1 MKLFFFFLNWCYI
14 FNANVKLCAICHR
27 HLFPAL
33 RHVPLFA
40 LPRVRLQLVF
50 AINLQRCIWCA
61 ERERE
66 KKEGQHPNSKFP
78 HLALKC
84 LDNYLHF
91 EILFSVIPTENLS
104 LIGLIHTVQ
113 DLSRVVAIKPIT
125 FQLTG
130 CVLTSLWCMTTAVPV
145 SAAVHQRFSANQHI
159 LKFECLSFLNIN
171 RKLYHLATS

>member
-1 MKLFFFFLNWCYI
+1 MLHFQRKCK
-14 FNANVKLCAICHR
+14 AVS
-27 HLFPAL
+27 HLPQTPVSCSETCSPF
-33 RHVPLFA
+33 
-40 LPRVRLQLVF
+40 
-50 AINLQRCIWCA
+50 CITTCKVA
-61 ERERE
+61 ACFCNKPSTVHLMCGERERE
-66 KKEGQHPNSKFP
+66 KRGTASQLKIS

-113 DLSRVVAIKPIT
+113 DLSRVAAIKPIT

-130 CVLTSLWCMTTAVPV
+130 CVLASLRCMTTAVPV